1 MPVIST
7 FKRGQETQVQVLA
20 EDNTGTWNT
29 HTPSWPLMPIST
41 GWQVPRVT
49 GCGLLSSDETPED
62 YILSVKRIILWGCFH
77 GLVLLPRLR
86 GAALILFWTREPL
99 QKF

>member
-49 GCGLLSSDETPED
+49 GCGLLSPDETPED
-62 YILSVKRIILWGCFH
+62 YIPSVKRTFLWGCFH
-77 GLVLLPRLR
+77 GVSVASTFEGGCLV
-86 GAALILFWTREPL
+86 FVWDS
-99 QKF
+99 